1 MLLSEIVM
9 ALSVAIIVGYV
20 AVAALMVASL
30 FMTWRSRRNGK

>member
-20 AVAALMVASL
+20 AVVALMVTSL